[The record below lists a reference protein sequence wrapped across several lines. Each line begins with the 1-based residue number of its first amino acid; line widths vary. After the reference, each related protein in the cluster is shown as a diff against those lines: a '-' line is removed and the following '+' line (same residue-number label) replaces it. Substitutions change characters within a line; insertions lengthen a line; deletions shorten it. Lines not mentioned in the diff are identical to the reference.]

1 MAKSSNWA
9 SQAGDYANHR
19 YSDLKQINASNVG
32 QLQVAWTMST
42 GVLRGHEGSPLVIGD
57 TMYVHTPFP
66 NNVYAVNLKDQ
77 SFKWKYEPKQ
87 NADVVPVMCCDT
99 VNRGLAYGD
108 GKILLQQADTT
119 LVALDANTGKVV
131 WTVKNG
137 DPKIG
142 ETNTNAPHVF
152 KDKVITGIS
161 GGEFGVRGRLIAY
174 DLKTGKKVWT
184 AWSTGPDKEL
194 LVDPAEDDDLDQRQ
208 DGAGRRRLLDQD
220 LEGRSMEARRR
231 HDLGLVL
238 LRPEAEPRVLRH
250 GQSGHLESCAAA
262 GRQQLVD
269 DASSRAIS
277 IPAWRSGP
285 TR

>member
-1 MAKSSNWA
+1 
-9 SQAGDYANHR
+9 
-19 YSDLKQINASNVG
+19 
-32 QLQVAWTMST
+32 
-42 GVLRGHEGSPLVIGD
+42 
-57 TMYVHTPFP
+57 MYVHTPFP

-131 WTVKNG
+131 WTAKNG

-174 DLKTGKKVWT
+174 DLKTGKKLWT

-194 LVDPAEDDDLDQRQ
+194 LVDPAEDHDLDQRQ
-208 DGAGRRRLLDQD
+208 DGADRRRLLDQD

-231 HDLGLVL
+231 HHLGLVSPTI
-238 LRPEAEPRVLRH
+238 R
-250 GQSGHLESCAAA
+250 SSTSCTTAPA
-262 GRQQLVD
+262 
-269 DASSRAIS
+269 
-277 IPAWRSGP
+277 IPARGIRRSGP
-285 TR
+285 ATTSGR

>member
-1 MAKSSNWA
+1 MAKPSNWA
-9 SQAGDYANHR
+9 AQAGDYSNHR
-19 YSDLKQINASNVG
+19 YSTLNQINAGNVG

-99 VNRGLAYGD
+99 VNRGLAFGG

-119 LVALDANTGKVV
+119 LVALDANTGKVA
-131 WTVKNG
+131 WTAKNG

-152 KDKVITGIS
+152 KNTVITGIS

-174 DLKTGKKVWT
+174 DLETGKRKWI

-194 LVDPAEDDDLDQRQ
+194 LVDPNKTMTWTNGKMA
-208 DGAGRRRLLDQD
+208 
-220 LEGRSMEARRR
+220 
-231 HDLGLVL
+231 
-238 LRPEAEPRVLRH
+238 P
-250 GQSGHLESCAAA
+250 
-262 GRQQLVD
+262 
-269 DASSRAIS
+269 I
-277 IPAWRSGP
+277 GP
-285 TR
+285 DS